1 MTSKRRSSVNK
12 VRKLLLADR
21 FFVCTQSTNWQ
32 PYQARLVLMTD
43 TIEDSG
49 RVGRR
54 WNPIVATVTL
64 LLLAP
69 LALILPA
76 VIVVAGLIAHS
87 AIVPAHSASTTIP
100 DLETDLTLR
109 FYYTW
114 DENTD
119 AGRYLYVNTPRG
131 RTRIAMTAFDWAHNS
146 RTSIYLT
153 PEREIAVLG
162 PSGDDYLVSLDPLTT
177 KVAAGVSE
185 NWAYLGAFDFQ
196 LTEDGGRPL
205 RFVSAAE
212 QAECIPMLSEGPY
225 QADKVRTIAR
235 QRNCSH
241 FYVQP
246 AAK

>member
-1 MTSKRRSSVNK
+1 M
-12 VRKLLLADR
+12 
-21 FFVCTQSTNWQ
+21 
-32 PYQARLVLMTD
+32 ME
-43 TIEDSG
+43 TIEDSDLV
-49 RVGRR
+49 RHQWSPVG
-54 WNPIVATVTL
+54 ATVTL

-69 LALILPA
+69 LVLILPA
-76 VIVVAGLIAHS
+76 VIVVAGWIAHS

-109 FYYTW
+109 FHYTW
-114 DENTD
+114 QDTD
-119 AGRYLYVNTPRG
+119 AGRYLYVNAPSG
-131 RTRIAMTAFDWAHNS
+131 RIRIAMTAFDWAHNS
-146 RTSIYLT
+146 RTSVYLT
-153 PEREIAVLG
+153 PERKIAVLG
-162 PSGDDYLVSLDPLTT
+162 PSGDDYLVSLDPLTS

-196 LTEDGGRPL
+196 LIEDGGRPL

-225 QADKVRTIAR
+225 QAYKVRMSAR

-241 FYVQP
+241 LYVQP

>member
-1 MTSKRRSSVNK
+1 MTE
-12 VRKLLLADR
+12 KLD
-21 FFVCTQSTNWQ
+21 
-32 PYQARLVLMTD
+32 
-43 TIEDSG
+43 DSG
-49 RVGRR
+49 PVRRR
-54 WNPIVATVTL
+54 WNPVVATVTL

-69 LALILPA
+69 LVLILPA
-76 VIVVAGLIAHS
+76 IIVVTGWIAHS
-87 AIVPAHSASTTIP
+87 AIVPAHSASAKIP

-114 DENTD
+114 DENAD
-119 AGRYLYVNTPRG
+119 AGRYLHVNTPSG
-131 RTRIAMTAFDWAHNS
+131 RIRIAMTAFDWAHNS
-146 RTSIYLT
+146 RTSVYVT

-162 PSGDDYLVSLDPLTT
+162 PAGDDYLVSLDPLTT
-177 KVAAGVSE
+177 KVAAGASE

-196 LTEDGGRPL
+196 PAEDGGRLL

-225 QADKVRTIAR
+225 QAYKTRTNAR

>member
-21 FFVCTQSTNWQ
+21 FSSVRNQQNGQ
-32 PYQARLVLMTD
+32 PYAARLALMVE
-43 TIEDSG
+43 TIEDG
-49 RVGRR
+49 NLVRRR

-76 VIVVAGLIAHS
+76 VIVVAGWIAHS

-114 DENTD
+114 ENTD

-131 RTRIAMTAFDWAHNS
+131 RIRIAMMAFDWAHNS
-146 RTSIYLT
+146 RTSVYLT
-153 PEREIAVLG
+153 PERKIAVLG
-162 PSGDDYLVSLDPLTT
+162 PAGDDYLVSLDPLTT

-196 LTEDGGRPL
+196 LTEDGGRSL
-205 RFVSAAE
+205 RFVSASE
-212 QAECIPMLSEGPY
+212 HAECIPMLSEGPY
-225 QADKVRTIAR
+225 QAYKVRTSAR

>member
-1 MTSKRRSSVNK
+1 M
-12 VRKLLLADR
+12 
-21 FFVCTQSTNWQ
+21 
-32 PYQARLVLMTD
+32 ME
-43 TIEDSG
+43 TIEDG
-49 RVGRR
+49 DPVRR
-54 WNPIVATVTL
+54 QWNPIVATVTL

-69 LALILPA
+69 LVLILPA
-76 VIVVAGLIAHS
+76 VIVVAGWIAHS
-87 AIVPAHSASTTIP
+87 AVVPAHSASTKIP

-114 DENTD
+114 DENAD
-119 AGRYLYVNTPRG
+119 AGRYLYVNAPRG
-131 RTRIAMTAFDWAHNS
+131 RIRIAMTAFDWAHNS
-146 RTSIYLT
+146 RTSVYLT
-153 PEREIAVLG
+153 PERKIAVLG
-162 PSGDDYLVSLDPLTT
+162 PAGDDNLVSLDPLTT

-196 LTEDGGRPL
+196 LAEDGGRSL
-205 RFVSAAE
+205 RFVSASE

-225 QADKVRTIAR
+225 QAYKVRTSAR

>member
-1 MTSKRRSSVNK
+1 MTEKIDDREPVRR
-12 VRKLLLADR
+12 
-21 FFVCTQSTNWQ
+21 Q
-32 PYQARLVLMTD
+32 
-43 TIEDSG
+43 
-49 RVGRR
+49 
-54 WNPIVATVTL
+54 WNPVVATVTL

-76 VIVVAGLIAHS
+76 VIVVAGWIAHS
-87 AIVPAHSASTTIP
+87 AIVPAHSASAKIP
-100 DLETDLTLR
+100 DLGADLTLR

-114 DENTD
+114 DENAD
-119 AGRYLYVNTPRG
+119 AGRYLYVNAPSG
-131 RTRIAMTAFDWAHNS
+131 RIRIAMTAFDWAHNS
-146 RTSIYLT
+146 RTSVYLT
-153 PEREIAVLG
+153 PERKIVVLG
-162 PSGDDYLVSLDPLTT
+162 PAGDDYLVSLDPLTT

-196 LTEDGGRPL
+196 PAEDGGRPL

-225 QADKVRTIAR
+225 QAYKTRTSAR

-241 FYVQP
+241 YYGQS